1 MPDDARLPDPTIP
14 REALLRLPEVCRLT
28 GLSETVIYEKVA
40 AGQFP
45 LAKQVS
51 SRVVAWPAAR
61 VLDWMAAL
69 PDVAPGRVA
78 VHKKSRAA

>member
-1 MPDDARLPDPTIP
+1 MGDALPIP
-14 REALLRLPEVCRLT
+14 REALLRLPEVVRLT

-40 AGQFP
+40 SGDFP

-51 SRVVAWPAAR
+51 ERVVAWPAAR
-61 VLDWMAAL
+61 VLDWIDAR

-78 VHKKSRAA
+78 VRRLARAR